1 MPAPPAGLKNVANTC
16 YLNSTLQ
23 CLLCLPE
30 LGAYYANQP
39 PPLEPEPEPEPEA
52 EAASGGGGG
61 TFTVALGRLV
71 ENARAAAAAKNA
83 AAAADP
89 ELGTV
94 RVCSVRVA

>member
-52 EAASGGGGG
+52 ASGGGGG